1 MRQDS
6 IKVVRASTGAS
17 SALLQ
22 PIPLASA
29 WQVIWE
35 TIVGLY
41 HNLIEAKNCQLMPL
55 KTQDMQGL
63 FR

>member
-1 MRQDS
+1 MRQGS
-6 IKVVRASTGAS
+6 IRIVRASTGAS

-22 PIPLASA
+22 PIRLASA
-29 WQVIWE
+29 WQVIQE
-35 TIVGLY
+35 TIVRPY

-55 KTQDMQGL
+55 KTQDMQGH